1 MRQLKFRVFDFFKKC
16 WVKSWV
22 DHCSQSIAFLP
33 EESDTDEHTV
43 EFFDAFNGSE
53 FIFQQYTGLK
63 DKNGVEIYEGD
74 LIKTGYYGDYKDSIG
89 KIIFEFG
96 SFMIESKNGDIF
108 SDTYYSC
115 IHGEIIGNIFEN
127 PELLKA

>member
-53 FIFQQYTGLK
+53 FIFQQFTGLK
-63 DKNGVEIYEGD
+63 DKNDKEIYEGD
-74 LIKTGYYGDYKDSIG
+74 ILKYETGLGPIYWRVYWNSEDGQW
-89 KIIFEFG
+89 KINKEQGGNVG
-96 SFMIESKNGDIF
+96 SWFDQY
-108 SDTYYSC
+108 TVA
-115 IHGEIIGNIFEN
+115 GNIFET
-127 PELLKA
+127 PELLEKL